1 MPVQHVD
8 RFFEHSKGV
17 LRDFCTMPQYRLTW
31 ETNVWTVI
39 ETCAEKENIDWYF
52 ADHNDTMIMNID
64 LVEKASC

>member
-1 MPVQHVD
+1 
-8 RFFEHSKGV
+8 
-17 LRDFCTMPQYRLTW
+17 MPQYRLTW

-64 LVEKASC
+64 LVEKTA

>member
-17 LRDFCTMPQYRLTW
+17 LRDFCTMAQYKLTW
-31 ETNVWTVI
+31 ETNVWTII
-39 ETCAEKENIDWYF
+39 EMCAEKDNIDWYF

-64 LVEKASC
+64 LAAQS